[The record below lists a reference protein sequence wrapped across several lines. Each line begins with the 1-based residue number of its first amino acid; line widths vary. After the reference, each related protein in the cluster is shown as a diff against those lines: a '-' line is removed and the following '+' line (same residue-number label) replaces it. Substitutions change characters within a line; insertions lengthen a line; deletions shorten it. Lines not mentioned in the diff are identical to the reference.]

1 MEDRYIKI
9 LNSITE
15 DEFKKLQGFNVC
27 VVGCGATGGH
37 IIEMLARIG
46 VLNITGIDDDVFDTQ
61 DLNSQIIS
69 HSTNIHENKALEAKK
84 RVFAIN
90 PDVYFIPVYE
100 KLRADNA
107 IDMLAGNNI
116 IIDACDSIS
125 TRLILED
132 ACNRLETPLIHGAV
146 SGWQGQVSA
155 IMPYDNTISKIYADM
170 TDDDIDKN
178 TGNLTFAS
186 ALIASLEVSEAI
198 KVLLDKDN
206 TLHKK
211 LLKIDLLTMK
221 LDIRDIN

>member
-100 KLRADNA
+100 KLRTDNA

>member
-1 MEDRYIKI
+1 MEDRYVKI

-100 KLRADNA
+100 KLRTDNA

-132 ACNRLETPLIHGAV
+132 ACSRLETPLIHGAV
-146 SGWQGQVSA
+146 SGWQGQVST
-155 IMPYDNTISKIYADM
+155 IMPYDNTISKIYADI
-170 TDDDIDKN
+170 TDNDIDKN

-221 LDIRDIN
+221 LDIRDI

>member
-27 VVGCGATGGH
+27 VVGCGAIGGH

-61 DLNSQIIS
+61 DLSSQVIS

-100 KLRADNA
+100 KLGADNA

-132 ACNRLETPLIHGAV
+132 ACSRLETPLIHGAV
-146 SGWQGQVSA
+146 SGWQGQVST
-155 IMPYDNTISKIYADM
+155 IMPYDNTISKIYADI

-211 LLKIDLLTMK
+211 LLKIDLLAMK
-221 LDIRDIN
+221 LDIRDI